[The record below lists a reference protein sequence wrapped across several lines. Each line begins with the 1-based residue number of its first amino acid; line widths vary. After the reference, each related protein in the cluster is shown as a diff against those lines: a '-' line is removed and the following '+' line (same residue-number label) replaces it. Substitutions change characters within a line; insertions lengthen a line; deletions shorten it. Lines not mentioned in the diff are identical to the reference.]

1 MNKHPRRVDA
11 AEECVAE
18 DEVEAGEL
26 GRVEVRILVC
36 GDADSDVLLCAVLG
50 DRDDLWE
57 GEIKRVDRIL
67 LSAIASASDPS
78 MD

>member
-1 MNKHPRRVDA
+1 MIKHPRRVDA

-36 GDADSDVLLCAVLG
+36 GDADSNVLLCAVFEDG
-50 DRDDLWE
+50 DDLWE
-57 GEIKRVDRIL
+57 GKIKRVDRVL